1 MESKWEAYPRPDQHQ
16 CAAYMQQFS
25 QISEGNTLSWRQ
37 GIVGQNE
44 GFPGVPL
51 AHEGTK
57 NCRFSKAKSR
67 QDRENGG
74 LGELPKD
81 ARIARDRLLRFTP
94 GFLRSEGT
102 EQRIISMSQ
111 RPQSELWMSRY
122 GSMLWPEAVAADLL
136 PIKAGGG

>member
-1 MESKWEAYPRPDQHQ
+1 MGRRI
-16 CAAYMQQFS
+16 AASAKQK
-25 QISEGNTLSWRQ
+25 
-37 GIVGQNE
+37 VGRTE
-44 GFPGVPL
+44 
-51 AHEGTK
+51 K
-57 NCRFSKAKSR
+57 I
-67 QDRENGG
+67 GG
-74 LGELPKD
+74 LGEHPKD

-111 RPQSELWMSRY
+111 RPQSELWMLRY